1 MNRRK
6 FLAASAATVAGL
18 ALCGGLTP
26 ALFAADEKAAGSS
39 GTGERQIFELRTY
52 HFASPEKQQAYEQF
66 LAKAGVPALNR
77 AGVEPVGVFKMNLDD
92 NRDVKPAPDA
102 NDLWLF
108 LPHKSFESVL
118 TLESKLAADEAYQNA
133 GKEILT
139 PKKTDPAFARYE
151 TLLLQAFEGAPKV
164 VVPTKSEG
172 RLFELRTYQSHNAE
186 RAKNKVEMFNTGE
199 FPVFQRAGMP
209 GVFFGSAIAGAD
221 LPQLTYM
228 IVHED
233 AGRKAQ
239 DWRAFSAD
247 AEWKKLSGNPAY
259 KDNVSKIIAR
269 FLRPAAGSQI

>member
-1 MNRRK
+1 MNRRE
-6 FLAASAATVAGL
+6 FLAASAAVAAGL
-18 ALCGGLTP
+18 VLGGGLTP
-26 ALFAADEKAAGSS
+26 ALFAADEKSAGSAGS
-39 GTGERQIFELRTY
+39 GERQIYELRTY

-66 LAKAGVPALNR
+66 LAKAGIAALNR
-77 AGVEPVGVFKMNLDD
+77 AGVEPVGVFKLNPDD
-92 NRDVKPAPDA
+92 NRDLKPAPDP

-133 GKEILT
+133 GKDVLT
-139 PKKTDPAFARYE
+139 SKKNDPAFTRYE
-151 TLLLQAFEGAPKV
+151 NMLLLAFEGAPKV
-164 VVPTKSEG
+164 VVPTRSEG
-172 RLFELRTYQSHNAE
+172 RLFELRTYESHNAE
-186 RAKNKVEMFNTGE
+186 RAKNKVEMFNKGE

-209 GVFFGSAIAGAD
+209 GVFFGSAIAGPD

-228 IVHED
+228 IAHED

-239 DWRAFSAD
+239 DWRAFGAD